1 MATTNFFQKFNKIP
15 YRFGDG
21 ELPVNFQDISAYV
34 DVFDQVVEFSAYYQN
49 YQIRD
54 HQRPDQLSD
63 MLYGTPDYYWTFYLM
78 NEKLRISGWPID
90 NSQVYTKA
98 KEYYPNVVVTTLGT
112 SNNYAGIG
120 IRSIVTVSA
129 FSVGNW
135 VYFPLAKKV
144 AKILRVDNNL
154 SAYYLNLTEIPAD
167 NKFYSISASDAA
179 LVIADPNYVPPD
191 IQSIISNPAQAFV
204 DVDVVEL
211 SKKYNQWDAIHHYED
226 VNGNW
231 KHPTRT
237 QPPSGISSLSWSYP
251 IDWSSV
257 NTFQSVSYF
266 QRMREYNEELR
277 SIRVLKTDI
286 IAKVVTEFSQLMKL
300 RTA

>member
-98 KEYYPNVVVTTLGT
+98 KEYYPNIVVTTLGT
-112 SNNYAGIG
+112 SLNYANIG

-154 SAYYLNLTEIPAD
+154 SAYYLDLTEIPAD

-179 LVIADPNYVPPD
+179 SVIANPNYVPPG
-191 IQSIISNPAQAFV
+191 IQSILSNPAQAFA

-211 SKKYNQWDAIHHYED
+211 FKKYNQWDAIHHYED
-226 VNGNW
+226 ANGDW
-231 KHPTRT
+231 KFPTRRPIPT
-237 QPPSGISSLSWSYP
+237 PTPEQWGYP
-251 IDWSSV
+251 INWNSV

-277 SIRVLKTDI
+277 SIKVLKTDI
-286 IAKVVTEFSQLMKL
+286 IAKIVTEFSQLMKL